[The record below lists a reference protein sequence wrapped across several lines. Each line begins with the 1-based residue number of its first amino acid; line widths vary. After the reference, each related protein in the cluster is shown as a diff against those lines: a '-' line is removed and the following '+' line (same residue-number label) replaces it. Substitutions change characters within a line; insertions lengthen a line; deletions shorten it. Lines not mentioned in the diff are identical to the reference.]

1 MCGRFTLTQ
10 TPEAVA
16 EAFDLD
22 RDDMPDF
29 PARYNIAPAQPVGTI
44 VEDRDSNKRTFR
56 LMRWGLIPSWAK
68 DSLRQGFD
76 AAQPPSSGASSIGAK
91 LINARSETVTEKPSF
106 RAAFK
111 YRRCLIPADGF
122 YEWQKTQR
130 GPKQPF
136 YFSMADNHLF
146 ALAGLWES
154 WNDIET
160 CIILT
165 TSANSLLQTIHD
177 RMPVILNHEDY
188 SRWLDPSIQDSRVLK
203 ELLQPYP
210 AEPMQ
215 AIPVSTRVNSAKFD
229 DALCIKPP

>member
-22 RDDMPDF
+22 EDDMPDF

-44 VEDRDSNKRTFR
+44 VEDRDSNKRAFR
-56 LMRWGLIPSWAK
+56 LMHWGLIPSWAK
-68 DSLRQGFD
+68 D
-76 AAQPPSSGASSIGAK
+76 PSIGAK

-136 YFSMADNHLF
+136 YFSMAGNHLF

-203 ELLQPYP
+203 DLLQPYP
-210 AEPMQ
+210 DEPMQ

-229 DALCIKPP
+229 DALCIKPL